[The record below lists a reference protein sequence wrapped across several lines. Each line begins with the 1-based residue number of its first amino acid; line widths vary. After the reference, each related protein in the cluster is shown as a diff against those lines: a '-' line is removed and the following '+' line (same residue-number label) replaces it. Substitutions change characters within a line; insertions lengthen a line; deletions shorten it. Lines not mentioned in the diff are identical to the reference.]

1 MSSARLR
8 TAQAILLAGA
18 LTLPACLTSPPQ
30 RALPQAAVNPC
41 YDYNTYRVSE
51 QAEIFRKAYGSYV
64 LHCDGSFVD
73 EEGESF
79 KFHLRGIASPI
90 TVRDSTYLLA
100 AGHVFDLAREV
111 SLRGGSP
118 GASAIRPP
126 AYYVELNGRR
136 YAMERLDAGTH
147 DLALFRLR
155 GGEPLP
161 RSSYACGDSDDLRP
175 GNPVL
180 SWGLPLLE
188 DFELSVGIVSSLSAP
203 RSLLEASFP
212 EAEAEDFFV
221 TSMPSIFGCSGALVY
236 AFRNGTPEIVGML
249 VAGYVNINRSIVYK
263 INSILKDSGLE
274 K

>member
-1 MSSARLR
+1 MVLR
-8 TAQAILLAGA
+8 RAILA
-18 LTLPACLTSPPQ
+18 LLPLWTQFLPGCLSSPLQ
-30 RALPQAAVNPC
+30 RAMSPAAGNSC
-41 YDYNTYRVSE
+41 YDYSTYRVSE
-51 QAEIFRKAYGSYV
+51 QAEVFHKAYGSYV

-73 EEGESF
+73 EERETY

-90 TVRDSTYLLA
+90 TVRGRVYLLA

-118 GASAIRPP
+118 GASTIPPP
-126 AYYVELNGRR
+126 AYYLELNGRR
-136 YAMERLDAGTH
+136 CAMERLDAGTH
-147 DLALFRLR
+147 DLAIFRQR
-155 GGEPLP
+155 DGQPLP
-161 RSSYACGDSDDLRP
+161 PNRYACGDSDDLRP

-188 DFELSVGIVSSLSAP
+188 DFELAVGIVSSLAAP

-212 EAEAEDFFV
+212 EARAEDFFV

-236 AFRNGTPEIVGML
+236 AFRNGRPEIVGML

-263 INSILKDSGLE
+263 INSILRDSGLE
-274 K
+274 E

>member
-1 MSSARLR
+1 MVRRRLR
-8 TAQAILLAGA
+8 VILTLFPLGA
-18 LTLPACLTSPPQ
+18 LVLQGCLTSLPQ
-30 RALPQAAVNPC
+30 RVLPQAAGNPC

-51 QAEIFRKAYGSYV
+51 QAEIFQKAYGSYV

-73 EEGESF
+73 EEGETF

-90 TVRDSTYLLA
+90 AVRDDTYLLA

-118 GASAIRPP
+118 DASAIRPP
-126 AYYVELNGRR
+126 VYYVERNGRR

-147 DLALFRLR
+147 DLALFRQR

-161 RSSYACGDSDDLRP
+161 RGSYACGDSDDLRP

-188 DFELSVGIVSSLSAP
+188 DFELSVGIVSSLAAP

-236 AFRNGTPEIVGML
+236 AFRGGTPEIVGML